1 MSLYDHV
8 ADLPLTIDAMDL
20 ERHEMDTSAGFTRV
34 STVVELHGDGG
45 DGDGVDAPGGADSDG
60 DGAPVV
66 GRGEDVTY
74 EAEDQE
80 TLLDAHAAG
89 DLDWDL
95 AGEYTLDSF
104 STALDDRN
112 LFPEPPEQETFRHYR
127 RWALES
133 AALDLALRQA
143 DTHFAAALDR
153 SYDPVRFVVS
163 TRLDTGDDPS
173 ADRVEAWLDV
183 DPTLEFK
190 LDPTPEWS
198 DDLLADL
205 AATDS
210 VRILDFKAF
219 YEGTDV
225 DMAPDPDLY
234 RRVAEA
240 FPEAV
245 LEDAKLTDETR
256 DALAGTE
263 ARLSWDYPVTGVESV
278 RELPIEPEWLNIKPS
293 RFGTVESLLDT
304 VEYCLAEEITMYGGG
319 QYELDVGRQHLHA
332 VASTFYPDAPND
344 TAPRA
349 YNIPEPHADVPPSPL
364 DPPESPAGL
373 GWQHR

>member
-45 DGDGVDAPGGADSDG
+45 DGEGVDAPGGADSDG

-153 SYDPVRFVVS
+153 SYDPVEFVVS

-173 ADRVEAWLDV
+173 ADRVEAF
-183 DPTLEFK
+183 PERYARILE
-190 LDPTPEWS
+190 
-198 DDLLADL
+198 DLLVGEFGAGWPEGESGDRL
-205 AATDS
+205 RS
-210 VRILDFKAF
+210 RIRSIKESYL
-219 YEGTDV
+219 EGTDV
-225 DMAPDPDLY
+225 TYD
-234 RRVAEA
+234 RQ
-240 FPEAV
+240 
-245 LEDAKLTDETR
+245 T
-256 DALAGTE
+256 ALAYALYHLPDYYAAIGYVLVVLLIIIAIINFKVIGTNE
-263 ARLSWDYPVTGVESV
+263 
-278 RELPIEPEWLNIKPS
+278 
-293 RFGTVESLLDT
+293 
-304 VEYCLAEEITMYGGG
+304 
-319 QYELDVGRQHLHA
+319 
-332 VASTFYPDAPND
+332 
-344 TAPRA
+344 
-349 YNIPEPHADVPPSPL
+349 
-364 DPPESPAGL
+364 
-373 GWQHR
+373 